1 MGQVCE
7 HARRAPRGVVHSAR
21 SGHQLLVLVR
31 SRFRVPIHRSQAQ
44 LCVVE

>member
-7 HARRAPRGVVHSAR
+7 HARRAARGLVHTAR
-21 SGHQLLVLVR
+21 DWHQLLVLVR
-31 SRFRVPIHRSQAQ
+31 SWFRVPIYSSQAQ